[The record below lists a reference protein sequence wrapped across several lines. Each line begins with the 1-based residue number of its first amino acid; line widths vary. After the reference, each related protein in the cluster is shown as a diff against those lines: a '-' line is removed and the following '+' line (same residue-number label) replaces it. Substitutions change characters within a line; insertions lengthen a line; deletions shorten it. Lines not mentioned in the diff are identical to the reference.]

1 MWKSIALAALAAP
14 SLASASFIP
23 SPQDIIT
30 SVDRV
35 LHPHSGVE
43 LLEIDSDYHDAST
56 DRKRK
61 RCTLHPLGDEQDD
74 SDNLVKAVE
83 ECGKG
88 GIIHLP
94 DAN

>member
-1 MWKSIALAALAAP
+1 MLLKSLTLAALAAP
-14 SLASASFIP
+14 SIASIIP
-23 SPQDIIT
+23 SPQDIFQ
-30 SVDRV
+30 SVDKV
-35 LHPHSGVE
+35 LHPQTGAQ
-43 LLEIDSDYHDAST
+43 LLEVDTEYFDSSINL
-56 DRKRK
+56 KRK
-61 RCTLHPLGDEQDD
+61 RCTLHPLGDEKDD